1 MTYQVE
7 KIIKQKIKENKLSK
21 ENFAFFYYN
30 LENKETYFYSK
41 EKWFIGA
48 STTKVQIAMIYYEM
62 IKDKKVNE
70 KDMYLYKKNHYEAGN
85 GIITNEYK
93 VGDKIPLKKLL
104 YEMIVNSDNT
114 ATNILAEALGGRK
127 IYRKYFEKYTK
138 TTLPDEFYTENI
150 ISASYGLD
158 VLKYLYENSNIYKEL
173 IENMKKSS
181 FGKYL
186 KKYISSCEIAHKY
199 GSYKG
204 NIHDYGIVYGKKTYF
219 IGIFTKN
226 IENAEELIATIS
238 KEIFEIE

>member
-1 MTYQVE
+1 ME
-7 KIIKQKIKENKLSK
+7 KFEDNLTFEDIINQT
-21 ENFAFFYYN
+21 F
-30 LENKETYFYSK
+30 
-41 EKWFIGA
+41 
-48 STTKVQIAMIYYEM
+48 
-62 IKDKKVNE
+62 KKVKVGSTITGTIVEINGKGE
-70 KDMYLYKKNHYEAGN
+70 IFVDIGYKAD
-85 GIITNEYK
+85 GIIPRNEYFSEKGLEPADEYK

-150 ISASYGLD
+150 ISASYRLD
-158 VLKYLYENSNIYKEL
+158 VLKYLYKNSNIYKEL

>member
-1 MTYQVE
+1 
-7 KIIKQKIKENKLSK
+7 
-21 ENFAFFYYN
+21 
-30 LENKETYFYSK
+30 
-41 EKWFIGA
+41 
-48 STTKVQIAMIYYEM
+48 MIYYEM

-70 KDMYLYKKNHYEAGN
+70 KDMYLYKENHYEAGN
-85 GIITNEYK
+85 GIITNEYN

-158 VLKYLYENSNIYKEL
+158 ILKYLYENSNIYKEL